1 MAMPGSYSCFIPLI
15 LNQMCII
22 TVLGVVSTCLTVHLV
37 GCARAGFAGE
47 VPCVEGCWLP
57 DLVLAQWLSPP
68 AHRESWEGESGFLLG
83 HLSCVTAFFY
93 IGKTVSGACI
103 QSLTLRLEVLGDEDQ

>member
-47 VPCVEGCWLP
+47 VPCVEGCWVP
-57 DLVLAQWLSPP
+57 DLVLAQWLSPQ
-68 AHRESWEGESGFLLG
+68 AHRESWGGGIRIPFGAPELCDSILL
-83 HLSCVTAFFY
+83 HWQNCKWCLYSKSNTEA
-93 IGKTVSGACI
+93 
-103 QSLTLRLEVLGDEDQ
+103 

>member
-47 VPCVEGCWLP
+47 VPCVEGCWVP
-57 DLVLAQWLSPP
+57 DLVLAQWLSPQ
-68 AHRESWEGESGFLLG
+68 AHRESWGGNQDSFWG
-83 HLSCVTAFFY
+83 T
-93 IGKTVSGACI
+93 
-103 QSLTLRLEVLGDEDQ
+103 